1 MRSQTEF
8 GNEKPH
14 TLAGFLQSKR
24 FILFLALSFVLCP
37 LFFSIAFAQGEKI
50 IFPKTDRPANF
61 SFAAGSYDNLAVRA
75 TPSTVQVEEPI
86 TLVVTITSLVPG
98 PFAHPPKRDLLLL
111 FPAGFENDFF
121 VEEVPEQDRF
131 LDGQNAWEFVYR
143 IFPRHAGI
151 KAIRALQFAYY
162 QTVGQ
167 RKYQG
172 VASTEIPIEVKP
184 RAGVRLDAPATIR
197 ARMHPAGAGSSLLAG
212 SGPST
217 LLIVLAFAL
226 PPVLA
231 VAGVGLWQRF
241 FPDVAARARLRR
253 SRAFRQAT
261 KQLHRLGP
269 RAPAAGVAGV
279 LVQYLRARIDLATA
293 EPTPLELKA
302 ALLTVGMPEELAQS
316 VERFCHA
323 CYAERFGP
331 AGASAGAHFAGD
343 AIKLLQALE
352 KSLTA
357 DNRRSERNSDNETK
371 KDAFFSFSGC
381 LLVLLAAAWP
391 SSPDAA
397 TLADADR
404 WFQLG
409 IAEQDSTAARQ
420 AFAQAARHY
429 QQLVD
434 NSQHQPLLL
443 RQLGDAYLLAEDLP
457 HAIFAYR
464 RALKQAPHLQAV
476 RDHLEL
482 ARDRVPY
489 PHGDDRH
496 RPAPSDWPSWL
507 PRPSP
512 AMLLLSAAAL
522 HALAWTALACWW
534 MRRQTRALV
543 WAGLFL
549 GAALGVVGWWGYGQW
564 QQYQEGRRP
573 LAVVAFNNMT
583 LRRGNGTM
591 FAPHADLPTVH
602 RGMEARL
609 LHERGGWMQVEF
621 PGGEVG
627 WLPQRALLIE
637 EKR

>member
-1 MRSQTEF
+1 MPKTTV
-8 GNEKPH
+8 GV
-14 TLAGFLQSKR
+14 
-24 FILFLALSFVLCP
+24 ILLLALSMVFCP
-37 LFFSIAFAQGEKI
+37 LSISVALAQGEKVT
-50 IFPKTDRPANF
+50 FPKTDQPANF
-61 SFAAGSYDNLAVRA
+61 SFAAGSYKDLAVRA
-75 TPSTVQVEEPI
+75 TPSAVQVEEPI
-86 TLVVTITSLVPG
+86 TLVVTITSEVPG
-98 PFAHPPKRDLLLL
+98 PFAHPPKRELLLL
-111 FPAGFENDFF
+111 FPAGFDKDFF

-151 KAIRALQFAYY
+151 KAISALQFAYY
-162 QTVGQ
+162 QTVGE
-167 RKYQG
+167 RKYQA
-172 VASTEIPIEVKP
+172 VTSTEIPIEVKP
-184 RAGVRLDAPATIR
+184 RPGVRLDAPATIR
-197 ARMHPAGAGSSLLAG
+197 ARMHPAAAGSSLLAG
-212 SGPST
+212 GGPSM

-231 VAGVGLWQRF
+231 VAGVGFWQRF
-241 FPDVAARARLRR
+241 FPDAAARARLRR
-253 SRAFRQAT
+253 SRAFWQAT
-261 KQLHRLGP
+261 RQLHRLGP
-269 RAPAAGVAGV
+269 QARAAGVAGV

-302 ALLTVGMPEELAQS
+302 ALLTVGMPQELAQS

-331 AGASAGAHFAGD
+331 GGRSAEAHFAGD
-343 AIKLLQALE
+343 AAKLLQALE
-352 KSLTA
+352 KSLSA
-357 DNRRSERNSDNETK
+357 DGRRGEGNPDKQTK
-371 KDAFFSFSGC
+371 QDAFFSLSGC
-381 LLVLLAAAWP
+381 LLVSLSGGLLGLLSTAGL
-391 SSPDAA
+391 SSPEAA
-397 TLADADR
+397 TLAEADR
-404 WFQLG
+404 WFGQG

-420 AFAQAARHY
+420 SFAQAARHY
-429 QQLVD
+429 QKLVD
-434 NSQHQPLLL
+434 NSLHQPELL

-464 RALKQAPHLQAV
+464 RALKQAPHLQAAW
-476 RDHLEL
+476 DHLEL

-489 PHGDDRH
+489 PNGDERH
-496 RPAPSDWPSWL
+496 RPAASDWPSWL
-507 PRPSP
+507 PRPSA
-512 AMLLLSAAAL
+512 AMLLLSAAGL

-534 MRRQTRALV
+534 MRRQTSTLV

-549 GAALGVVGWWGYGQW
+549 AAALGVLGWWGYGRW
-564 QQYQEGRRP
+564 QQDQEGQRP
-573 LAVVAFNNMT
+573 LAVVAFSNMT